1 MALVLPLM
9 GGRTKRSR
17 TSKTGKQVESNDTSD
32 DTDSMLGMEVVTSKP
47 CIAGDSGKDVRSTQS
62 KRKQL
67 ETDPFDNLSRMMA
80 SSDDSS
86 FSSGVPTILGDN
98 LGDNDAPPPPSRPPL
113 PPPPLSYGDA
123 GLNNIVV

>member
-1 MALVLPLM
+1 
-9 GGRTKRSR
+9 
-17 TSKTGKQVESNDTSD
+17 
-32 DTDSMLGMEVVTSKP
+32 MLGMEVVTSKP
-47 CIAGDSGKDVRSTQS
+47 CIAGDSSKDVRSTWS

-67 ETDPFDNLSRMMA
+67 ETNPFDNPSRMMA

-86 FSSGVPTILGDN
+86 FSSGVPAILGDN
-98 LGDNDAPPPPSRPPL
+98 LGDNDAPPPPSPPPL